1 MESWKMLKDVERCWK
16 MLKDV
21 ERCWKMLKD
30 VLKFGSQSEFHVSS
44 MWVPCE
50 FHVSSLSF
58 RIASYKRPQPGAAG
72 CRVPGAA
79 GDVVPAASVLGRC
92 WVVARPS
99 GSWAPNREISWAK
112 ALRRS
117 RSDGRN
123 DESKI
128 LIRRINSIL
137 QLSSAT
143 SYQDRDLNSSRIR
156 SDLRSVAMERH
167 MTMNG

>member
-1 MESWKMLKDVERCWK
+1 MSETWTKHGVLKDVERCWK
-16 MLKDV
+16 MSWNL
-21 ERCWKMLKD
+21 D
-30 VLKFGSQSEFHVSS
+30 VLKFGSSKVSS

-50 FHVSSLSF
+50 FVEF
-58 RIASYKRPQPGAAG
+58 QDRILQEAPAG
-72 CRVPGAA
+72 CCRVPGAA